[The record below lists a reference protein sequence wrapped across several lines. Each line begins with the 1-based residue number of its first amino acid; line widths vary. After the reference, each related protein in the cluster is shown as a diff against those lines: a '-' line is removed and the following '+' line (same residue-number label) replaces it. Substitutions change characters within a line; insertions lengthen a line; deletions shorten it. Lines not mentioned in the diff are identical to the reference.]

1 MKGGPVMACEL
12 VKKLNQF
19 EKEGEKIEYY
29 QLYIVIDG
37 KIFIPVKCVFQ
48 NETRILMSYANEKK

>member
-19 EKEGEKIEYY
+19 EKEGEKIEYF
-29 QLYIVIDG
+29 QLYIEIDG
-37 KIFIPVKCVFQ
+37 KISIPVKCVFK
-48 NETRILMSYANEKK
+48 NDNRILKSYAIEKK